1 MSRRRARRKGAL
13 KSSLDL
19 TNMIDV
25 VFTLLIIFMIT
36 APMMTQGVQVDLP
49 QAEAKNVETDNEM
62 IQVIVTKEN
71 KIFINDMEVAE
82 VDFAQKFDALFA
94 GRKEIPVFV
103 SGDRDVPYGTVMKVI
118 TQVQKAGVVKLG
130 FLTEP
135 LPKE

>member
-1 MSRRRARRKGAL
+1 MSRRRERRKQQL
-13 KSSLDL
+13 KSTLDL

-36 APMMTQGVQVDLP
+36 APMMTQGVQVELP
-49 QAEAKNVETDNEM
+49 QAKAKNVETNNEM
-62 IQVIVTKEN
+62 IQVVVNKEN
-71 KIFINDMEVAE
+71 KIFINDVEVAE
-82 VDFAQKFDALFA
+82 VQFETAFSNIFN

-103 SGDRDVPYGTVMKVI
+103 SGDRDVPYGIVMSVI
-118 TQVQKAGVVKLG
+118 TKIQKAGAVKLG

>member
-1 MSRRRARRKGAL
+1 VSRRRARRKAVL

-36 APMMTQGVQVDLP
+36 APMMTQGVQVELP
-49 QAEAKNVETDNEM
+49 QAEAKNVPTDNEM
-62 IQVIVTKEN
+62 IQVFVTKEN
-71 KIFINDMEVAE
+71 KIFINDLEVSE
-82 VDFAQKFDALFA
+82 FDFAQKFEAVFK

-103 SGDRDVPYGTVMKVI
+103 SGDRDVPYGIIRRVNTEI
-118 TQVQKAGVVKLG
+118 QKARADKLG